1 MARSAIQFQKGLS
14 LPDFQRLYGTEE
26 QCEAALEKARW
37 PDGFRCPRCGG
48 HEHGLV
54 YGRRLKRYQCRS
66 CGHQA
71 TLTAGTIMQ
80 ATKLPLTTWFLAF
93 YLIGQA
99 KTGISS
105 LELSRHLGV
114 NYDTAWLLHNKI
126 LRAMTEREEAYVLRG
141 KIQMDDAYLGGER
154 PGGKAG
160 RGSENKIPIVAALS
174 LNEAGHP
181 IHARISVVSGFSSE
195 AIADWAKRHLMPGSQ
210 VLSDGLACFRAV
222 TTANCHHQAVVTGGK
237 LHPNDLPQSL
247 DQHPSG
253 QRQDQLPRHLPCL
266 QFRQVRQA
274 LPGRLLLPLQQ
285 ALLDGNDDR
294 SHYKR
299 RQLLHALHGEGS
311 QGRGGLWV
319 IKTNL
324 T

>member
-14 LPDFQRLYGTEE
+14 LSEFQRLYGTEE

-37 PDGFRCPRCGG
+37 PDGFRCPCCGS

-71 TLTAGTIMQ
+71 TLTAGMMMQ
-80 ATKLPLTTWFLAF
+80 ATKLPLTTWFQAF

-114 NYDTAWLLHNKI
+114 KYDTAWLLHNKI
-126 LRAMTEREEAYVLRG
+126 LRAMSERENAYVLRG

-154 PGGKAG
+154 TGGKAG
-160 RGSENKIPIVAALS
+160 RGSENKIPIVAAVS

-181 IHARISVVSGFSSE
+181 ILAKITPVIGFSSE
-195 AIADWAKRHLMPGSQ
+195 AIGVWARENLAPGSA
-210 VLSDGLACFRAV
+210 VLSDGLACFRSV
-222 TTANCHHQAVVTGGK
+222 TTTGCSHQAIVTGGK
-237 LHPNDLPQSL
+237 HPNDLPQFHWINTLLGNLKTSL
-247 DQHPSG
+247 SG
-253 QRQDQLPRHLPCL
+253 TFHAFNFDK
-266 QFRQVRQA
+266 VRQA
-274 LPGRLLLPLQQ
+274 IPRWLLLPLQP
-285 ALLDGNDDR
+285 ALLAGGDDR
-294 SHYKR
+294 ADR
-299 RQLLHALHGEGS
+299 
-311 QGRGGLWV
+311 
-319 IKTNL
+319 
-324 T
+324 